1 MHKFYRHRLPT
12 QILQAQATYDA
23 AKKDYDRFR
32 NLFNTQSASQKELD
46 DMKVRFDMANA
57 SLKAAK
63 LIKSEVNAQ
72 YRYSNISAPISGT
85 ITAKFVEQGDL
96 ASPGMPLL
104 TIESPGILQAQ
115 VMVSE
120 NNIAQLKNGMQT
132 QVQIK
137 YSGEEIVGTIAEI
150 SHSSAN
156 SGGQYM
162 VNIDLPIT
170 KNLLPGMFVNVRFP
184 FANTKTHASKS
195 NSILIPKTAL
205 VQKGQLSGVY
215 TISAENT
222 AMLRWLRLGKET
234 SDEVEVL
241 SGLKAGENYVLHAD
255 GKLFNGAKVKMK

>member
-1 MHKFYRHRLPT
+1 VKKLSELLLKSA
-12 QILQAQATYDA
+12 IL
-23 AKKDYDRFR
+23 R
-32 NLFNTQSASQKELD
+32 
-46 DMKVRFDMANA
+46 
-57 SLKAAK
+57 
-63 LIKSEVNAQ
+63 
-72 YRYSNISAPISGT
+72 P
-85 ITAKFVEQGDL
+85 
-96 ASPGMPLL
+96 
-104 TIESPGILQAQ
+104 
-115 VMVSE
+115 
-120 NNIAQLKNGMQT
+120 
-132 QVQIK
+132 
-137 YSGEEIVGTIAEI
+137 IAEI

-162 VNIDLPIT
+162 VNINLPIT